1 MLSVLRFPVGAL
13 VGDASAR
20 GGSLSV
26 HLGPGGFAAYA
37 GICLLYYIVLEI
49 IWGATIGKLIVG
61 VRVRAGDGRRAAPW
75 QVVVRNLL
83 RPVDVLPLLYL
94 VGYLVMMAT
103 GPEHRQRIGDRLAR
117 TVVVPR
123 EASPPPP
130 PA

>member
-1 MLSVLRFPVGAL
+1 MLLFPVGAL
-13 VGDASAR
+13 VGDASAK

-26 HLGPGGFAAYA
+26 HLGGGGFAAYA
-37 GICLLYYIVLEI
+37 GICLLYYAVFEL

-61 VRVRAGDGRRAAPW
+61 VRVRAEDGARPAPW

-94 VGYLVMMAT
+94 VGYLVVMAT

-123 EASPPPP
+123 EATSPPSP